1 MVYCLHQILPLLD
14 LGGPAT
20 YVFGVFLSILVSS
33 ELLICAHL
41 RTLTVT
47 WIDGLFG
54 NMHMSYIYIYHGNL
68 ADICYNSKLLCEK

>member
-1 MVYCLHQILPLLD
+1 MTRIVFFLQTGVNL
-14 LGGPAT
+14 
-20 YVFGVFLSILVSS
+20 FGVFLSILVSS

-54 NMHMSYIYIYHGNL
+54 NMHMSSIYIYHGNL